1 MRCVGSRECGF
12 CSWTCGLSCPQGM
25 WDFTELATQIIKN
38 PSAMQ
43 ETRVQSLY
51 WEDPW
56 RRDWLPTLGILPEEP
71 PEQRSLVG
79 YSLWGGKE
87 SDMTKHAHARTHTHT
102 HTHTHRVG
110 VLVPQPGIETVS
122 PALQKGLTTGPPGK
136 SPDRIYK
143 RERRERRENDSADSF
158 ACTVL
163 G

>member
-71 PEQRSLVG
+71 HEQRSLVG

-87 SDMTKHAHARTHTHT
+87 SDMTKHAHARAHTHTHT
-102 HTHTHRVG
+102 HTHTQSWGFSSPTRDRNC
-110 VLVPQPGIETVS
+110 VPCIAKRINHWTAREVS
-122 PALQKGLTTGPPGK
+122 RQNL
-136 SPDRIYK
+136 
-143 RERRERRENDSADSF
+143 
-158 ACTVL
+158 
-163 G
+163 